1 MSNNIITISRE
12 FGSGG
17 RELGKRLAELLGYAY
32 YDEEIIAAIAQRS
45 ALAEDYVNQVVE
57 RRIRSYYPI
66 TIAASFLTAP
76 DDSTYAINR
85 SIYAAQAEIL
95 EEMAKKSDCV
105 IVGRCADHILL
116 DYNPFRIFVYSDMP
130 SKVARC
136 REKGEDGNAL
146 TDKELEK
153 KIRAVD
159 KARAQYYRFYTGED
173 LNDKLCYDL
182 GVNTSGLKIKSLA
195 TAIAALVKSRSEA
208 E

>member
-57 RRIRSYYPI
+57 RRIRSYYP
-66 TIAASFLTAP
+66 

-105 IVGRCADHILL
+105 IVGRCADHILQ

-182 GVNTSGLKIKSLA
+182 GVNTSGLRIKPLA